1 MIDVPGTLFPK
12 AGGGFCFDPVG
23 THFGHSLKHYANRL
37 RALGLSRIVGRA
49 IEVQGGFILKDLLND

>member
-1 MIDVPGTLFPK
+1 LFPK

-23 THFGHSLKHYANRL
+23 THFGHSLKHYSNRL

-49 IEVQGGFILKDLLND
+49 IETQGGFILKDLLDD